1 MIVYGDEIC
10 GCLRYYAAHSGDSLP
25 TFRDKFSGLSLR
37 FKKFLL
43 GFVSY
48 SVAVKAVGWIK

>member
-1 MIVYGDEIC
+1 MQMKFAVV
-10 GCLRYYAAHSGDSLP
+10 LRYYAAHSGDSLP
-25 TFRDKFSGLSLR
+25 TFRDKFSGPSLK

-43 GFVSY
+43 GFVSH